1 MTTDKKTAVEDQ
13 KPETESSKE
22 SEKVHV
28 FEKMIDFTYIATT
41 KIPIG
46 GKYAKDVL
54 DDLKVKERA
63 KKVSH
68 KYFEPLFPVP
78 RLKKRS

>member
-1 MTTDKKTAVEDQ
+1 MATDDKKVTEDE
-13 KPETESSKE
+13 KLEKE

-28 FEKMIDFTYIATT
+28 FEKMIDFTYAATT
-41 KIPIG
+41 MIPIG

-54 DDLKVKERA
+54 DDHKVKERA

-78 RLKKRS
+78 KLKRKS